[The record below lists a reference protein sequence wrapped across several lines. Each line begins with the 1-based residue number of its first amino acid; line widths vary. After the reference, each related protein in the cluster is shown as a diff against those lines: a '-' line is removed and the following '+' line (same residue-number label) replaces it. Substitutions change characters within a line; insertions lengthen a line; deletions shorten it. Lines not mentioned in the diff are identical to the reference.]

1 MSITD
6 RNLQF
11 GESENF
17 GYLESRK
24 SNFRYSNRN
33 FPLFRLT
40 FLGTIPHLE
49 THPGRRSRVTTTS
62 LLDTHICWT
71 TGCKAAVE
79 HASKS
84 EFQHL
89 NSLSPWFCLKL
100 GTPKWQS
107 EEGTWDP
114 NRCISTYINC
124 VTLTRFKQRSERFF
138 FQTSDR
144 HIHANTSATV
154 WPDPGLKS
162 CSNPGY
168 VYVCL

>member
-89 NSLSPWFCLKL
+89 NSLSPWLCLKL

-138 FQTSDR
+138 FSKRVTGISTRTPQL
-144 HIHANTSATV
+144 
-154 WPDPGLKS
+154 PCGLTQA
-162 CSNPGY
+162 
-168 VYVCL
+168 